1 MQRREAILSRIR
13 KSLNVGDNDAIR
25 QSKIEERLFSAPI
38 GIIPQRGQIEQ
49 EAKCRLFTEKVKN
62 VQTTVDNVSNYDE
75 IPAVVATYLRDN
87 NLPSIVQMG
96 ESEKLASIPWHNS
109 PHIQIE
115 KTINTNAE
123 AVSIT
128 HAHSGIA
135 ETGTVVLNS
144 GKENPTGNNFL
155 PQAHIVVIDSNTIEG
170 DFESTW
176 SMLRKKFGKGVLPRT
191 VNMITGPSRS
201 ADIQQTLLLG
211 AHGPRAMHIIIVN

>member
-1 MQRREAILSRIR
+1 MDKLSKMQSVVYFA
-13 KSLNVGDNDAIR
+13 
-25 QSKIEERLFSAPI
+25 
-38 GIIPQRGQIEQ
+38 
-49 EAKCRLFTEKVKN
+49 EKAKN

-75 IPAVVATYLRDN
+75 IPAAVAKYLRDN

-96 ESEKLASIPWHNS
+96 DNEKLASIPWNNS

-115 KTINTNAE
+115 KSINTNAE

-128 HAHSGIA
+128 HAHSGVA

-155 PQAHIVVIDSNTIEG
+155 PQAHIVVIDSNSIEG

-176 SMLRKKFGKGVLPRT
+176 STLRKKFGKGVLPRT

-201 ADIQQTLLLG
+201 ADIEQTLLLG
-211 AHGPRAMHIIIVN
+211 AHGPRAMHVIIVD